1 MKLESESRS
10 GSSPRQC
17 ECECWSSASSQCQ
30 SHHCPHNE
38 VRCSVISLSQ
48 ASSMNNLKKL
58 SRGKS
63 LLSLL
68 NKRIVCFVKLRQ
80 PFNCVLFYLQDG
92 DDCARDSG
100 IHGAW
105 HSAGDVT
112 IKRSYLQQNTL
123 KYSPTLVDS
132 PTGEILQNHSSEES
146 NMSKKHLR
154 DSKEMLAQSQYDES
168 DIALKFNDVK
178 HHK

>member
-1 MKLESESRS
+1 
-10 GSSPRQC
+10 
-17 ECECWSSASSQCQ
+17 
-30 SHHCPHNE
+30 
-38 VRCSVISLSQ
+38 
-48 ASSMNNLKKL
+48 MNNLKKL

-105 HSAGDVT
+105 LSTGDVT
-112 IKRSYLQQNTL
+112 IKRSYLQQNTPQ
-123 KYSPTLVDS
+123 YSPALVDS
-132 PTGEILQNHSSEES
+132 LTGEILQNHSSEES